1 MTAPAINSFVA
12 NVGVIEKQ
20 LKAIG
25 ELAANHFETLP
36 DSVTWGDVG
45 STDLVCQ
52 HLADILTHYN
62 KPFIAK

>member
-25 ELAANHFETLP
+25 ELAANLF
-36 DSVTWGDVG
+36 
-45 STDLVCQ
+45 
-52 HLADILTHYN
+52 
-62 KPFIAK
+62 